1 MNKEESTIKN
11 YTRGG
16 QITLH
21 NIRMFIQIT
30 QKVFLATA
38 IVFFITTSF
47 ISWLTVTE
55 YEWYVSG
62 EYAWSTF
69 IPAFNEGASTKF
81 IEPNGERINVKYTD
95 INESALV
102 KQIIR
107 NVSLKLVQA
116 MLIGGMVALSI
127 MSAISVWLR
136 RRGKSQT
143 ENKTIKGDILASKS
157 ETKKM
162 INKAKKNSDLKL
174 AGLPLI
180 KGKETSHF
188 LFHGSTGAGK
198 TNAISELLE
207 QIRERGNRAI
217 IYDKGGVYLEKF
229 YRPSY
234 DKLLNPLDTRGEE
247 WDMWLECRDSADFDN
262 LAAALIPMPPSTQ
275 DPFWVNGARTI
286 FSTAAFQM
294 RNDPERHHLKL
305 LRYLLTADNE
315 AIQDYL
321 KGTYAETLV
330 SEKIEKTAVSIKSV
344 LATYLKSLKY
354 IKAGSNPFSIRK
366 WIHDDKADNWLF
378 ITSLGDR
385 NETLKPLISTYL
397 DIAINTLLSLPP
409 SDTRRIFIT
418 IDEFQSLQQLPYV
431 KPGLAE
437 GRKFG
442 ACFVIGAQDYPG
454 VADIYGKNGA
464 DSIST
469 LLNTRLMFR
478 EPDANVAKWSAMN
491 LGETVVDEVRE
502 GISYGANSIRD
513 GITISRN
520 ETTKP
525 LVSYSE
531 IMTLDDLHAY
541 IRLPGKY
548 PVTLLDFGYKN
559 RPKINEGY
567 ILRDIDETHFKDVN
581 ELINQFEKHNLAK
594 NSWKNEAQ
602 PTDVKTHKHRKGAKK
617 QAELA
622 HSLDI

>member
-1 MNKEESTIKN
+1 MKNESSIRN

-30 QKVFLATA
+30 QKVCLATA
-38 IVFFITTSF
+38 IVFLIVTS
-47 ISWLTVTE
+47 IASWLTISE

-69 IPAFNEGASTKF
+69 IPIFNESASTKF
-81 IEPNGERINVKYTD
+81 IEPNGEKITVKYSD
-95 INESALV
+95 VKEAPLV
-102 KQIIR
+102 KQVIK
-107 NVSLKLVQA
+107 NVSLKLVRA
-116 MLIGGMVALSI
+116 MLIGGMIAFCV
-127 MSAISVWLR
+127 MTAISIWLR

-143 ENKTIKGDILASKS
+143 ENRTIKGDILATKA
-157 ETKKM
+157 ETKKF
-162 INKAKKNSDLKL
+162 INKANKNSDLIL

-180 KGKETSHF
+180 KNKETSHF
-188 LFHGSTGAGK
+188 FFHGSTGAGK

-207 QIRERGNRAI
+207 QIRKRGNRAI
-217 IYDKGGVYLEKF
+217 IYDKGGVYLERF
-229 YRPSY
+229 YRPES
-234 DKLLNPLDTRGEE
+234 DKLLNPLDIRGEE

-262 LAAALIPMPPSTQ
+262 LAAALIPMPSSTQ

-354 IKAGSNPFSIRK
+354 IKSGANPFSIRK

-397 DIAINTLLSLPP
+397 DIAINTLLSLTP
-409 SDTRRIFIT
+409 SDSRRIFIT

-454 VADIYGKNGA
+454 IADIYGKNGA

-491 LGETVVDEVRE
+491 LGETIVDEVRE
-502 GISYGANSIRD
+502 GISYGANSMRD
-513 GITISRN
+513 GITINRN

-541 IRLPGKY
+541 IRLPGRY
-548 PVTLLDFGYKN
+548 PITLLDFSYKE
-559 RPKINEGY
+559 RPKMNEGY
-567 ILRDIDETHFKDVN
+567 ILRDIDESNFKEVN
-581 ELINQFEKHNLAK
+581 ELIETFEKHNLAK
-594 NSWKNEAQ
+594 NPWKNEDRKSRVKKTKKNKEISKQIQQEHAL
-602 PTDVKTHKHRKGAKK
+602 DV
-617 QAELA
+617 
-622 HSLDI
+622 

>member
-1 MNKEESTIKN
+1 MNKTSEIKN

-21 NIRMFIQIT
+21 NIRMFVQIT
-30 QKVFLATA
+30 QKVCLASI
-38 IVFFITTSF
+38 IVFCIVTSF
-47 ISWLTVTE
+47 FSWLTFSD
-55 YEWYVSG
+55 YEFYVAG

-69 IPAFNEGASTKF
+69 IPTFNESAGTKF
-81 IEPNGERINVKYTD
+81 IEPNGEKITVKYSD
-95 INESALV
+95 INASSLV
-102 KQIIR
+102 KKIIQ
-107 NVSLKLVQA
+107 NICLKLIRA
-116 MLIGGMVALSI
+116 MIIGGALSI
-127 MSAISVWLR
+127 LVMTGISIWLR

-143 ENKTIKGDILASKS
+143 ENRTIKGDVLATKE
-157 ETKKM
+157 ETKKI
-162 INKAKKNSDLKL
+162 INKSKKNSDLTL

-180 KGKETSHF
+180 KNKETSHF

-207 QIRERGNRAI
+207 QIRARGDRAI

-229 YRPSY
+229 YRAGQ
-234 DKLLNPLDTRGEE
+234 DTLLNPLDTRGEE

-294 RNDPERHHLKL
+294 RHDSDRHHLKL
-305 LRYLLTADNE
+305 LRYLLTVEND

-344 LATYLKSLKY
+344 MATYLKSIKY
-354 IKAGSNPFSIRK
+354 IKSGANPFSIRK
-366 WIHDDKADNWLF
+366 WIHDDKANNWLF

-397 DIAINTLLSLPP
+397 DIAINTLLSLTP
-409 SDTRRIFIT
+409 SDARRIFII
-418 IDEFQSLQQLPYV
+418 IDEFQSLQQLPYI

-454 VADIYGKNGA
+454 IADIYGKNGA
-464 DSIST
+464 DSISS

-478 EPDANVAKWSAMN
+478 EPDANVAMWSAKN
-491 LGETVVDEVRE
+491 LGETVVEEVRE
-502 GISYGANSIRD
+502 GVSYGANTMRD
-513 GITISRN
+513 GITINRS

-525 LVSYSE
+525 LVSFSE

-548 PVTLLDFGYKN
+548 PITLLDFDYKN
-559 RPKINEGY
+559 RPKINESY
-567 ILRDIDETHFKDVN
+567 LLRDIDESSFEDVDQ
-581 ELINQFEKHNLAK
+581 LINKYEKHNLTDHFLKK
-594 NSWKNEAQ
+594 NNKEENYSNIKKTKEIEKWSKQEHAL
-602 PTDVKTHKHRKGAKK
+602 DV
-617 QAELA
+617 
-622 HSLDI
+622 